1 MSRTDISINLPLC
14 DHSESECGL
23 KGDLVKVTLD
33 TATGRIVRDD
43 SDLPVVQVLYDY
55 KPNEVAVDPILLYY
69 K

>member
-1 MSRTDISINLPLC
+1 M
-14 DHSESECGL
+14 
-23 KGDLVKVTLD
+23 KVTLD
-33 TATGRIVRDD
+33 TTTGRIVRDE